1 VANLEGG
8 YVVNQIIASIKNHRS
23 IRNYLEKDIP
33 EEMLQEI
40 LEAAKAMPTSING
53 QQISIIVIKD
63 KDKKE
68 KIAEWT
74 GGQPWIAQAPVFLVF
89 VADFYKAYIACEKN
103 GEQEIIHES
112 IEGSLVGAFDAGL
125 AMGAAIISAESLGLG
140 IVPIGAVRRK
150 PQEMIDLLGLPK
162 YTYPLVGLVVGYPA
176 DASAQKPR
184 FPLKTLVHVE
194 QYQKDEIGPAIDEY
208 DAVMSKYYSERGDKD
223 TNWSKQVANAYKQV
237 YFPDVYPTMKKQG
250 FKNDK

>member
-1 VANLEGG
+1 
-8 YVVNQIIASIKNHRS
+8 VNHTIATIKNHRS
-23 IRNYLEKDIP
+23 IRNYLDKDIP
-33 EEMLQEI
+33 DEMLKEI
-40 LEAAKAMPTSING
+40 LESAKSMPTSING

-63 KDKKE
+63 KCKKE

-103 GEQEIIHES
+103 DEREIIHES
-112 IEGSLVGAFDAGL
+112 IEGTLVGSFDAGL

-150 PQEMIDLLGLPK
+150 PQEMIDLLGLPE
-162 YTYPLVGLVVGYPA
+162 YTYPLVGLVIGYPA

-184 FPLKTLVHVE
+184 FPLETLVHVE
-194 QYQKDEIGPAIDEY
+194 HYQKDGIRSAIDEY
-208 DAVMSKYYSERGDKD
+208 DTAMSKYYSERGDKD

-237 YFPDVYPTMKKQG
+237 YFPEVYPTIKRQG